1 MNARYLGI
9 TVALIGPGVV
19 ALFST
24 AIASEPETLTPRAL
38 SLGMFVGLLVT
49 VGLIAA
55 RERLGWRDVG
65 FRCSGWLSPLWA
77 VPLALFFIFVF
88 GPAAFELLTILDAG
102 SFDAGIEQFRQLP
115 RWYLALA
122 VVIVSAGEEWLYR
135 GYAIER
141 LERVT
146 GSAWTA
152 GAMSLAAFVLVHLP
166 VWGPGPAATTLVSG
180 GILTLL
186 YIWRRDVL
194 MLICAHVA
202 TDLWSL
208 IRPV

>member
-1 MNARYLGI
+1 MNVTYLGI
-9 TVALIGPGVV
+9 AVALIGPGAV
-19 ALFST
+19 ALLST
-24 AIASEPETLTPRAL
+24 AIASEPETLAPRAL
-38 SLGMFVGLLVT
+38 SLGLFVGLLVA

-55 RERLGWRDVG
+55 RESLGWRDVG
-65 FRCSGWLSPLWA
+65 FRHSGWLSPLWA
-77 VPLALFFIFVF
+77 VPVAQFFIFIF
-88 GPAAFELLTILDAG
+88 GPAAFALLTNLNAG
-102 SFDAGIEQFRQLP
+102 SFDTGIDQFRQLP

-122 VVIVSAGEEWLYR
+122 IVIVGAGEEWLYR

-141 LERVT
+141 LERLT
-146 GSAWTA
+146 GNAWVA

-202 TDLWSL
+202 TDLWGL
-208 IRPV
+208 IRPL

>member
-1 MNARYLGI
+1 MNVTYLGI
-9 TVALIGPGVV
+9 AVALIGPGAV
-19 ALFST
+19 ALLST
-24 AIASEPETLTPRAL
+24 AIASEPETLAPRAL
-38 SLGMFVGLLVT
+38 SLGLFVGLLVT

-65 FRCSGWLSPLWA
+65 FRRSGWLSPLWA
-77 VPLALFFIFVF
+77 VPVALFFIFIF
-88 GPAAFELLTILDAG
+88 GPAAFALLTNLDAG
-102 SFDAGIEQFRQLP
+102 SFDTGMDQFRQLP

-122 VVIVSAGEEWLYR
+122 IVIVSAGEEWLYR

-141 LERVT
+141 LERLT
-146 GSAWTA
+146 GNAWVA
-152 GAMSLAAFVLVHLP
+152 GAMSLAAFALVHLP

-202 TDLWSL
+202 TDLWGL
-208 IRPV
+208 MRPL

>member
-1 MNARYLGI
+1 MNVTYLGI
-9 TVALIGPGVV
+9 TIALIGPGAV
-19 ALFST
+19 ALLST

-38 SLGMFVGLLVT
+38 SLGLFLGLLVA
-49 VGLIAA
+49 VALIAA

-65 FRCSGWLSPLWA
+65 FRRSGWLSPLWV
-77 VPLALFFIFVF
+77 VPVALFFIFIF
-88 GPAAFELLTILDAG
+88 GPEAFALLTNLNAG
-102 SFDAGIEQFRQLP
+102 SFDTGIDQFRLLP
-115 RWYLALA
+115 RCYLALA
-122 VVIVSAGEEWLYR
+122 IVIVSAGEEWLYR
-135 GYAIER
+135 GYAIEH
-141 LERVT
+141 LERLT
-146 GSAWTA
+146 GNAWVA

-202 TDLWSL
+202 TDLWGL
-208 IRPV
+208 MRPA